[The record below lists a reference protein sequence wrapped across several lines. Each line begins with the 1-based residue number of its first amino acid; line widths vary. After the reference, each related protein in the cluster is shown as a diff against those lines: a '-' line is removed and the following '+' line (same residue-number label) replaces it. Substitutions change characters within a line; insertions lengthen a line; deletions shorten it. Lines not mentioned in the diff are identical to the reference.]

1 MKARNKYLIGFFLL
15 IISLTLLAIY
25 SVPDSRLHL
34 IACDVGQGDA
44 ILATYK
50 STQMLVD
57 GGPDRRVLDCL
68 SRHMS
73 FWDRK
78 IEVVILTHP
87 QLDHFSG
94 LIDVIKRYKVDLF
107 VGNAVDNSTQ
117 SYRVLK
123 NLVGSKGI
131 RVINPREGLDIRLGS
146 MFLDIVNPIKKLL
159 TDEPIENKLGTFTTN
174 KDLNDFSV
182 VGTLSFGNFNV
193 LLTGDI
199 GPNMIDEITAT
210 GKIHK
215 VEVLKVPHHGSKNG
229 LTEKLLE
236 VANPDLA
243 IISVGA
249 KNSFGHPSPEVL
261 KLLSDKA
268 IKTLRTDQM
277 GDVEVISDGKRWWLK

>member
-249 KNSFGHPSPEVL
+249 KNSFGNPSPEVL

>member
-277 GDVEVISDGKRWWLK
+277 GDVEVISDGERWWLK